1 MMVVPENGLG
11 FILFQEQTMKVA
23 WNTDQSEYLG
33 VYSVRIVGE
42 SVGGIS
48 YNNLE
53 LTLNV
58 TGGEIN
64 TLSNSNKT

>member
-1 MMVVPENGLG
+1 MVVPENGLD
-11 FILFQEQTMKVA
+11 FIFFEEQTKKVA

-33 VYSVRIVGE
+33 IYTIHIFGE

-64 TLSNSNKT
+64 TLRNSFIT

>member
-1 MMVVPENGLG
+1 MPENGLG
-11 FILFQEQTMKVA
+11 FILFQEHTMKVA
-23 WNTDQSEYLG
+23 WNTDQSDYLG
-33 VYSVRIVGE
+33 IYTICIVGE

-64 TLSNSNKT
+64 TLRNSYIT